1 MIRKIVYYLALSPFP
16 QIFLIVFYSPS
27 YVSYVMA
34 EYEEEVRTLKD
45 KTKCAHLRAK
55 LKMCLLQTDCCKIE
69 RRTPKECLKTR
80 HPSVPDECYMLR
92 QSFFDCKHSIIDGR
106 RRFRGPKG

>member
-1 MIRKIVYYLALSPFP
+1 MV
-16 QIFLIVFYSPS
+16 
-27 YVSYVMA
+27 

-55 LKMCLLQTDCCKIE
+55 LKTCLLQTDCCKIE
-69 RRTPKECLKTR
+69 RRIPKECLQIR
-80 HPSVPDECYMLR
+80 HPSIPDECYLLR

-106 RRFRGPKG
+106 RRFRGPKGG